1 MVLPEAGR
9 YATGIIFL
17 DRLERSRNQCM
28 NHFKEL
34 IAECDLNI
42 LHIRQM
48 PTNNSCLGNTA
59 RSAEPHIIQVFLTA
73 QDPTDDF
80 EKNVYLLRK
89 QATHQVPGPH
99 NLRFYICSLSTST
112 ITYKGL
118 FTSFQLFQYYPDLMS
133 PNFKSKLA
141 LVHSRFSTNTFPCWE
156 RAHPQR
162 MLCHNGEINTLRGNV
177 NRMRSR
183 EGVMFSKKYG
193 MSLQKLFPVVEADV
207 SDSGAF
213 DNVMEFIHN
222 TSDRTLY
229 ESILMMV
236 PEAWEQDPNMD
247 QKRKDYY
254 RFNSYVME
262 PWDGPALLA
271 FSDGRY
277 IGAVLDRNGL
287 RPSRFVQTTDGFL
300 YMSSE
305 TGVVDIAPEKV
316 VLKGRLKPGRL
327 LLVDT
332 VKKKFFEDSSQ
343 KAEIKDEVSNRFPYG
358 EWCRH
363 EIHINDIPLPAAEV
377 NGHAS
382 HMMNGHV
389 GSEVAMNGYGSD
401 SDAKNIIVQLLESDR
416 RLISFGYTNEIIN
429 LILAPMVANKKEAL
443 GSMGNDAPL
452 ACLSKFNPPIY
463 DYFKQQFAQVTNPPI
478 DPFREKIV
486 MSARCPIGPMQNLL
500 EPSEEWSKRI
510 VLDQPILTAR
520 EVEGIKALTKN
531 DYKTATISIVVEANE
546 YMLKRE
552 LDRICAEAAKLV
564 QSGATFLILSDEGV
578 GKEKVPISSL
588 LALGA
593 IHQHLIQKKLRSKT
607 SLIVKTGEAREM
619 HHFCVLIGY
628 GADAVCPY
636 VIFETMNRIKAAIDP
651 NLTSEDI
658 EKNFKYACV
667 VGINKVMA
675 KMGIS
680 TLQSYKGAQI
690 FEPLG
695 LSEEVV
701 KKCFTGSPTRLGG
714 CGFKD
719 LANEALSRHSI
730 AYNQFGQF
738 GVVNNIANNP
748 GVYHW
753 RKGGEKHLN
762 EPEAVAALQ
771 EAAKLNSRA
780 AYKKYSE
787 ITQEMNRYCTIRGQ
801 FCLVQPIH
809 GQISIDEVEPA
820 VNIVKRFATGA
831 MSLGSISDEAHKTLA
846 VAMNRVG
853 GKSNSG
859 EGGEIEVR
867 FMDNVDSYKSTRS
880 AIKQVASARFGV
892 TSAYLSHADDLQ
904 IKMAQGAKPGEGGE
918 LPYYKVTEDIAEAR
932 HAIPY
937 VGLISPPP
945 HHDIYSIEDL
955 AQLIYDL
962 KCANPY
968 ARVSVKLV
976 SELGVGIVAAGVAK
990 GKADLITISGHD
1002 GGTGASSWTGIKHA
1016 GLPWEMGLSE
1026 AHQVLV
1032 RNGLRSRVRVQADG
1046 QIRSGLDVVIAGILG
1061 ADEFGFSTAPLI
1073 TLGCIMMR
1081 KCHLNTCPVGI
1092 ATQDP
1097 ELRKKF
1103 AGEPEHLLNYLFLLA
1118 EEIRQIM
1125 STLGVKKFDDL
1136 IGQTKFL
1143 GIKQPLTDKARTL
1156 DYHSIL
1162 HRASDDQTEMVGG
1175 CVKQEFN
1182 LENRLDYQI
1191 YKQVLPVIE
1200 GHQNRM
1206 EVQYEIKNVDR
1217 AFGASLSYFI
1227 SRKYGEAGLPE
1238 HFGVDIKLKGSAGQA
1253 FGSFLAKGVHL
1264 ELEGDSNDY
1273 VGKGLSGGEIVIFP
1287 PKESIFKSDGSIIVG
1302 NVCLYGATDGKAFFR
1317 GQACERFCVR
1327 NSGAI
1332 AVCEGCG
1339 DHGCEYMTGGIAIIL
1354 GRPGRNF
1361 AAGMSGG
1368 FAFVYDE
1375 DRVFSSLCNTETVDL
1390 EALNLNEDLDLVHGL
1405 LKEFKE
1411 KTRSVVASEIL
1422 ASWPESCKDF
1432 HKVFPKEYKRA
1443 LRDIEIKRQQEA
1455 EKVLEVKS
1463 GNGDVKTSPSKEKS
1477 SLDIEDIIQNPKLA
1491 KKLNKTK
1498 GFMLYKRVDKNY
1510 RDVKD
1515 RMKDFGEIQDHKFV
1529 KDTIKYQAARCMDCG
1544 VPFCQS
1550 ESGCP
1555 LGNIIPTWNNLVFQG
1570 NWKEAYLQLA
1580 QTNNFPEFT
1589 GRVCPAPCEGA
1600 CVLGINA
1607 PPVNIKNIEN
1617 TIIETAFEK
1626 GFVKPQQIP
1635 FRTGHRVAIIGSG
1648 PAGLAAAAQL
1658 NSAGH
1663 WVFVFERNDKAGGL
1677 LRYGIPNMKL
1687 DKKILDRRIDLM
1699 KDEGITFI
1707 TSTEIGKDVP
1717 AKSLMNDYDAVLLT
1731 VGATWPRGLNIPGS
1745 NANGIHFAMS
1755 FLETW
1760 QKHQGKGKD
1769 DILKLLAANKDVII
1783 IGGGDTGNDCIGTS
1797 LRQGAKSITNFEILP
1812 ESPESRADDN
1822 PWPQWPRIFR
1832 TDYGHAEVKA
1842 KFKND
1847 PRQYCILSKNFT
1859 TDENNNLTGVDT
1871 VKVKWTKDNSGR
1883 FTMSEIPGSEA
1894 HFKADMVLL
1903 AMGFLGPEKTIA
1915 SELKLNLDNRGN
1927 VKCGGD
1933 GPKKYTTSI
1942 NRVFAAGDCRRGQS
1956 LVVWAIN
1963 EGRQAAREIDIF
1975 LMGKT
1980 TLPVTGGISM

>member
-1 MVLPEAGR
+1 
-9 YATGIIFL
+9 
-17 DRLERSRNQCM
+17 
-28 NHFKEL
+28 
-34 IAECDLNI
+34 
-42 LHIRQM
+42 
-48 PTNNSCLGNTA
+48 
-59 RSAEPHIIQVFLTA
+59 
-73 QDPTDDF
+73 
-80 EKNVYLLRK
+80 
-89 QATHQVPGPH
+89 
-99 NLRFYICSLSTST
+99 
-112 ITYKGL
+112 
-118 FTSFQLFQYYPDLMS
+118 
-133 PNFKSKLA
+133 
-141 LVHSRFSTNTFPCWE
+141 
-156 RAHPQR
+156 
-162 MLCHNGEINTLRGNV
+162 
-177 NRMRSR
+177 
-183 EGVMFSKKYG
+183 
-193 MSLQKLFPVVEADV
+193 
-207 SDSGAF
+207 
-213 DNVMEFIHN
+213 
-222 TSDRTLY
+222 
-229 ESILMMV
+229 
-236 PEAWEQDPNMD
+236 
-247 QKRKDYY
+247 
-254 RFNSYVME
+254 ME

-271 FSDGRY
+271 FSDGQY
-277 IGAVLDRNGL
+277 IGAILDRNGL
-287 RPSRFVQTTDGFL
+287 RPSRYTHTTDGML

-305 TGVVDIAPEKV
+305 TGVVDVPPEKV
-316 VLKGRLKPGRL
+316 VKKGRLKPGRM

-332 VKKKFFEDSSQ
+332 IRKKFFDDNSLV
-343 KAEIKDEVSNRFPYG
+343 AEIKEEVSNRFPYK

-363 EIHINDIPLPAAEV
+363 EINIKDIPLPPEV
-377 NGHAS
+377 NGHIEAPMTNGYA
-382 HMMNGHV
+382 MMNGH
-389 GSEVAMNGYGSD
+389 AD
-401 SDAKNIIVQLLESDR
+401 SSMTADVVVQLLENDR
-416 RLISFGYTNEIIN
+416 RLINFGYSTEVIN
-429 LILAPMVANKKEAL
+429 LLLAPMVVNKKEAL

-452 ACLSKFNPPIY
+452 ACLSKFNPPIFE
-463 DYFKQQFAQVTNPPI
+463 YFKQQFAQVTNPPI
-478 DPFREKIV
+478 DPFRERVV
-486 MSARCPIGPMQNLL
+486 MSMRCPIGPARNLL
-500 EPSEEWSKRI
+500 EPSDEYSKRI
-510 VLDQPILTAR
+510 ILDQPILTSA
-520 EVEGIKALTKN
+520 EVEAIKSLTKN
-531 DYKTATISIVVEANE
+531 DFRSETISIVVDANDYE
-546 YMLKRE
+546 LRKH
-552 LDRICAEAAKLV
+552 LDRICSEAEKLV
-564 QSGATFLILSDEGV
+564 KNGTTFIVLSDEGV
-578 GKEKVPISSL
+578 NASKIPISSL

-593 IHQHLIQKKLRSKT
+593 VHQYLVQQKLRSKVG
-607 SLIVKTGEAREM
+607 LIVKTGEAREM
-619 HHFCVLIGY
+619 HHFCVLLGY
-628 GADAVCPY
+628 GADAICPY
-636 VIFETMNRIKAAIDP
+636 VVFETLNRIRTSIDP
-651 NLTSEDI
+651 NLTEKDI
-658 EKNFKYACV
+658 VKNFKYACAIGV
-667 VGINKVMA
+667 NKVMA

-680 TLQSYKGAQI
+680 TLYSYKGAQI

-695 LSEEVV
+695 LAKEVV
-701 KKCFTGSPTRLGG
+701 KKCFRGSPARLGG
-714 CGFKD
+714 CSFKD
-719 LANEALSRHSI
+719 LAAEAYDRHSL
-730 AYNQFGQF
+730 AFKQFGQF
-738 GVVNNIANNP
+738 GIVNNIANNP

-809 GQISIDEVEPA
+809 GQIMLEDVEPA
-820 VNIVKRFATGA
+820 ANIVKRFATGA

-846 VAMNRVG
+846 IAMNRVG

-859 EGGEIEVR
+859 EGGEIQVR
-867 FMDNVDSYKSTRS
+867 FMDDADSFKSTRS

-962 KCANPY
+962 KCANPK

-1073 TLGCIMMR
+1073 TIGCIMMR

-1118 EEIRQIM
+1118 EEVRQIM

-1156 DYHSIL
+1156 DYHNIL
-1162 HRASDDQTEMVGG
+1162 MKASDDPTEMIGG
-1175 CVKQEFN
+1175 RIKQEFS
-1182 LENRLDYQI
+1182 LETRLDYKVYQ
-1191 YKQVLPVIE
+1191 QVLPVIE
-1200 GHQNRM
+1200 GHQNHM
-1206 EVQYEIKNVDR
+1206 EVQYPIRNVDR

-1227 SRKYGEAGLPE
+1227 SKKYGEAGLPE
-1238 HFGVDIKLKGSAGQA
+1238 HFSIDIKLKGSGGQA
-1253 FGSFLAKGVHL
+1253 FGSFLAKGVSI

-1273 VGKGLSGGEIVIFP
+1273 VGKGLSGGEIVIYP
-1287 PKESIFKSDGSIIVG
+1287 PKSSSFLSDDSIIVG
-1302 NVCLYGATDGKAFFR
+1302 NVCLYGATSGRAFFR

-1339 DHGCEYMTGGIAIIL
+1339 DHGCEYMTGGVALVL

-1368 FAFVYDE
+1368 IAYVYDTA
-1375 DRVFSSLCNTETVDL
+1375 RVFTTLCNLETVDL
-1390 EALNLNEDLDLVHGL
+1390 EALNLNEDLDFVHGL
-1405 LKEFKE
+1405 LKDFKE
-1411 KTRSVVASEIL
+1411 RTGSEVASEIL
-1422 ASWPESCKDF
+1422 TTWPESCKDF

-1443 LRDIEIKRQQEA
+1443 LRDMELKKQQEA
-1455 EKVLEVKS
+1455 AEKESESAETILDLEK
-1463 GNGDVKTSPSKEKS
+1463 GDVKSSPKKDAKT
-1477 SLDIEDIIQNPKLA
+1477 SLDIEDIIQNPKLI
-1491 KKLNKTK
+1491 KTLNKTK
-1498 GFMLYKRVDKNY
+1498 GFMLYKRSEKNY
-1510 RDVKD
+1510 RDVKE
-1515 RMKDFGEIQDHKFV
+1515 RMKDFGEIQDHKYV
-1529 KDTIKYQAARCMDCG
+1529 KDTIQYQAARCMDCG

-1555 LGNIIPTWNNLVFQG
+1555 LGNIIPTWNNLVYQG
-1570 NWKEAYLQLA
+1570 NWEEAYHQLN

-1600 CVLGINA
+1600 CVLGINS

-1626 GFVKPQQIP
+1626 GYVKPQQVP
-1635 FRTGHRVAIIGSG
+1635 HRSGKRVAIVGSG

-1663 WVFVFERNDKAGGL
+1663 WVFVFERNDKIGGL

-1707 TSTEIGKDVP
+1707 TNTEIGKDVP
-1717 AKSLMNDYDAVLLT
+1717 AKSLTDDYDAVLLT

-1745 NANGIHFAMS
+1745 NAQGIHFAMS

-1760 QKHQGKGKD
+1760 QKHQGN
-1769 DILKLLAANKDVII
+1769 I
-1783 IGGGDTGNDCIGTS
+1783 
-1797 LRQGAKSITNFEILP
+1797 
-1812 ESPESRADDN
+1812 
-1822 PWPQWPRIFR
+1822 
-1832 TDYGHAEVKA
+1832 
-1842 KFKND
+1842 
-1847 PRQYCILSKNFT
+1847 
-1859 TDENNNLTGVDT
+1859 
-1871 VKVKWTKDNSGR
+1871 
-1883 FTMSEIPGSEA
+1883 
-1894 HFKADMVLL
+1894 
-1903 AMGFLGPEKTIA
+1903 
-1915 SELKLNLDNRGN
+1915 
-1927 VKCGGD
+1927 
-1933 GPKKYTTSI
+1933 
-1942 NRVFAAGDCRRGQS
+1942 
-1956 LVVWAIN
+1956 
-1963 EGRQAAREIDIF
+1963 
-1975 LMGKT
+1975 
-1980 TLPVTGGISM
+1980 